1 MTLMTQ
7 QEVFETPVRRA
18 FFCCSQDLQRGCCV
32 LEVDCR
38 QFLCDSGTNKL
49 LEEEE
54 TRRWR
59 KQRSLEIH
67 GQRDRSR
74 SSTPNTTTVCWEFRS
89 ATALCRPPLS
99 LFLNRTLALHALLI
113 TFHSSQNSNNKRP
126 LGPQRGERELGK
138 DCHRRL

>member
-18 FFCCSQDLQRGCCV
+18 FLCCSQDLQRGCCV

-54 TRRWR
+54 MRRWR

-74 SSTPNTTTVCWEFRS
+74 SSTPNTTTVCWEFQS
-89 ATALCRPPLS
+89 ATPLCRPPLS
-99 LFLNRTLALHALLI
+99 LFLYRTLALHALPI
-113 TFHSSQNSNNKRP
+113 TFHSSQNSHYNRP
-126 LGPQRGERELGK
+126 LGPHRGTEKR
-138 DCHRRL
+138 CV